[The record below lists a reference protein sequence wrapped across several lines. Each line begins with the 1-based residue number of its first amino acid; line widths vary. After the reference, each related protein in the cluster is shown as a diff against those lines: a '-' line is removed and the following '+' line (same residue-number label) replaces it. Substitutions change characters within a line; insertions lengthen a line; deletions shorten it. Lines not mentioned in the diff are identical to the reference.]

1 VTAAIA
7 FTAMGHARGRF
18 KTSRNLPSTMA
29 MTPLTR
35 TIAVL
40 AAATLLTLAR
50 AGTASDFELRAG
62 SVTVAV
68 ALDDRLTA
76 DEDGE
81 PWRTW
86 VESGLA
92 AATAVTG
99 SFPRDRVIVDID
111 PASAADDPVAFGRV
125 RRSRPPRLQ
134 FWVARDPAP
143 ASLARDWRVYHEFV
157 HLLIPFPGNR
167 DIWFTEGLASY
178 YQHLV
183 QARIGVIPQ
192 ARAWRELLD
201 GFRRGREDPAGRGR
215 TLRALSPDM
224 WRERAYRRVYW
235 TGAAFFLRVDVRL
248 RTESGGRHSL
258 DSALAAFHRCCLDE
272 DRDWRAR
279 DLVEALGRVS
289 IAEIWRQEY
298 FRTIDREAA
307 PRTGDALERLGIAAD
322 SAAIRFD
329 PRRSARALRA
339 AIAGPRNGGL
349 QSVAP

>member
-1 VTAAIA
+1 
-7 FTAMGHARGRF
+7 MPNRPL
-18 KTSRNLPSTMA
+18 SRCT
-29 MTPLTR
+29 
-35 TIAVL
+35 AVL
-40 AAATLLTLAR
+40 AAATLLVLAR
-50 AGTASDFELRAG
+50 GATASDFELHTG
-62 SVTVAV
+62 SVAVEV
-68 ALDDRLTA
+68 ALDERLAA
-76 DEDGE
+76 DEAGE

-92 AATAVTG
+92 AATAITG
-99 SFPRDRVIVDID
+99 SFPRDRVMIDID
-111 PASAADDPVAFGRV
+111 AAPADRGPVAFGRV
-125 RRSRPPRLQ
+125 RRSQPPRLQ
-134 FWVARDPAP
+134 FWVAPDPGP

-289 IAEIWRQEY
+289 IAEVWRQEY

-307 PRTGDALERLGIAAD
+307 PRTGDALDRLGIVED
-322 SAAIRFD
+322 PAAIRFD
-329 PRRSARALRA
+329 PRPSARALRA
-339 AIAGPRNGGL
+339 AIAGPGDDGL
-349 QSVAP
+349 QSLAP